1 MIKLLYLTLYLIGPG
16 GRISWL
22 LILKVTLVLFQ
33 GGVGGV
39 VCLF

>member
-1 MIKLLYLTLYLIGPG
+1 MIELLYLTLYLIGPG